1 MLDLRMML
9 AQALDI
15 SNRRSTDS
23 EPATEI
29 ENEVRLWKV
38 PCLSCGSAQ

>member
-29 ENEVRLWKV
+29 ENEVRL
-38 PCLSCGSAQ
+38 